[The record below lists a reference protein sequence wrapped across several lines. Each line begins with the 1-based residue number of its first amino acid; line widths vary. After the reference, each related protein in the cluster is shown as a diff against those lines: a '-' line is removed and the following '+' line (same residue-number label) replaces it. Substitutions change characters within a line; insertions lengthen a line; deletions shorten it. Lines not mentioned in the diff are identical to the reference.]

1 MSIQPFLSALK
12 YLSFMIPS
20 MMAGVILINFI
31 VLLGYLNRLSW
42 LLKPIMK
49 MGHLRSECAMS
60 FITAFASPTAA
71 NTMLMEL
78 YQKGIISKKELFLS
92 SMANSFPAILTHW
105 RTMLPI
111 IIPLLGWV
119 GLVYFFI
126 LVVIGFFK
134 TALVFFIGRFL
145 LPPPSSNFVINKMN
159 HSLPVK
165 QAFKESLI
173 RSKSVLKR
181 IVLTTIPITILSFYL
196 IYLGFFSHL
205 TQWLRPVIHLLPL
218 PPEALSIIVAQF
230 GGHLPAYTLA
240 SNFLV
245 NHLLGSK
252 EVILALLWGTVVTSI
267 VSLRY
272 YLPYYWGIFGPHLGT
287 QLMLIST
294 GLRQILII
302 IIAIFIHWWF

>member
-1 MSIQPFLSALK
+1 
-12 YLSFMIPS
+12 
-20 MMAGVILINFI
+20 
-31 VLLGYLNRLSW
+31 
-42 LLKPIMK
+42 
-49 MGHLRSECAMS
+49 
-60 FITAFASPTAA
+60 
-71 NTMLMEL
+71 
-78 YQKGIISKKELFLS
+78 
-92 SMANSFPAILTHW
+92 
-105 RTMLPI
+105 
-111 IIPLLGWV
+111 
-119 GLVYFFI
+119 
-126 LVVIGFFK
+126 
-134 TALVFFIGRFL
+134 
-145 LPPPSSNFVINKMN
+145 MN

-173 RSKSVLKR
+173 RSKPVLKR

-196 IYLGFFSHL
+196 IYLGFFAHL

-302 IIAIFIHWWF
+302 MIAIFIHWWF

>member
-20 MMAGVILINFI
+20 MIAGVILINFI

-111 IIPLLGWV
+111 IIPLLG
-119 GLVYFFI
+119 
-126 LVVIGFFK
+126 
-134 TALVFFIGRFL
+134 
-145 LPPPSSNFVINKMN
+145 
-159 HSLPVK
+159 
-165 QAFKESLI
+165 
-173 RSKSVLKR
+173 
-181 IVLTTIPITILSFYL
+181 
-196 IYLGFFSHL
+196 FFSS
-205 TQWLRPVIHLLPL
+205 
-218 PPEALSIIVAQF
+218 EDF
-230 GGHLPAYTLA
+230 
-240 SNFLV
+240 
-245 NHLLGSK
+245 
-252 EVILALLWGTVVTSI
+252 
-267 VSLRY
+267 Y
-272 YLPYYWGIFGPHLGT
+272 YLHPL
-287 QLMLIST
+287 LI
-294 GLRQILII
+294 LL
-302 IIAIFIHWWF
+302 

>member
-145 LPPPSSNFVINKMN
+145 LPPPSDFVMNKVG
-159 HSLPVK
+159 HSLPAK

-173 RSKSVLKR
+173 RSKPVLKR

-196 IYLGFFSHL
+196 IYLGFFAHL

-245 NHLLGSK
+245 NHLLDSK

-302 IIAIFIHWWF
+302 MIAIFIHWWF

>member
-1 MSIQPFLSALK
+1 
-12 YLSFMIPS
+12 
-20 MMAGVILINFI
+20 
-31 VLLGYLNRLSW
+31 
-42 LLKPIMK
+42 
-49 MGHLRSECAMS
+49 
-60 FITAFASPTAA
+60 
-71 NTMLMEL
+71 
-78 YQKGIISKKELFLS
+78 
-92 SMANSFPAILTHW
+92 
-105 RTMLPI
+105 
-111 IIPLLGWV
+111 
-119 GLVYFFI
+119 
-126 LVVIGFFK
+126 
-134 TALVFFIGRFL
+134 
-145 LPPPSSNFVINKMN
+145 MN

-173 RSKSVLKR
+173 RSKPVLKR

-267 VSLRY
+267 VSL
-272 YLPYYWGIFGPHLGT
+272 LGHFWPSFRHT
-287 QLMLIST
+287 
-294 GLRQILII
+294 
-302 IIAIFIHWWF
+302 AYADFHWFKANSYHYDSNFYPLVVLKNQKR